1 MATLSNNLN
10 QENRKRLSWS
20 RAVFP
25 LFSTL
30 ATPPLT
36 REDSLNRLQWHMIQA
51 VSSIQ

>member
-1 MATLSNNLN
+1 MWLPCLTILTKKT
-10 QENRKRLSWS
+10 ENAS
-20 RAVFP
+20 RGRVQ
-25 LFSTL
+25 FSPFLTL